1 YPCYLVGHLLQG
13 GSVMILG
20 GSKQGYRWLNLGIQ
34 VAQNRNIIHFEL
46 QNSQLSCKNSV
57 PTAVVRVF
65 YYWGSIRHAYGIH
78 RPVLMIWPLSF

>member
-34 VAQNRNIIHFEL
+34 VAQNRNIIQQVARF
-46 QNSQLSCKNSV
+46 N
-57 PTAVVRVF
+57 
-65 YYWGSIRHAYGIH
+65 RHAQSC
-78 RPVLMIWPLSF
+78 RPRQDSFPAFEGRAPAAL